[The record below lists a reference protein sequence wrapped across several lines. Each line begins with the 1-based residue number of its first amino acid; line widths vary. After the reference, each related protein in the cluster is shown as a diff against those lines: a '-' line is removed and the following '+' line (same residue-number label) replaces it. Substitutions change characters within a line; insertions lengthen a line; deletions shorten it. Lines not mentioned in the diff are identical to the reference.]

1 MNDQDIEVFITSFR
15 RYFESIKT
23 DLKVVIEPP
32 YIKDQEMPFLEYTGI
47 IKIDGK
53 AHGAVCFTANGQMLG
68 NILER
73 LNEPP
78 VNQALICDL
87 VGEIANTVSGNAREK
102 FGPEFLISVPIVSTD
117 NGASIPFPADCR
129 NYVIPIIWQSE
140 RAYLFVCLSDSV
152 LA

>member
-47 IKIDGK
+47 IKI
-53 AHGAVCFTANGQMLG
+53 GQMLG
-68 NILER
+68 NILDR
-73 LNEPP
+73 LNEAP
-78 VNQALICDL
+78 VNQVLICDL

-117 NGASIPFPADCR
+117 NGGSIPFPADCR